1 MDNTE
6 YIRRYTDRFVDRR
19 KAQQANEVID
29 YLYHAPDGHN
39 QGRGKWLDKMVAP
52 DQEDDP
58 EYPADCVCSHGYD
71 EHDIGN
77 GSDLEPCMHLMTFGS
92 RCVCMTWAPPP
103 LESPISKP

>member
-29 YLYHAPDGHN
+29 YLANAVREAFAVPD
-39 QGRGKWLDKMVAP
+39 P
-52 DQEDDP
+52 DTDL
-58 EYPADCVCSHGYD
+58 EYPADCVCGHGYD

-77 GSDLEPCMHLMTFGS
+77 DLQQPCYHLTGLNL
-92 RCVCMTWAPPP
+92 RCACMLWTAPPV
-103 LESPISKP
+103 ESPISKP